1 MIKKTIN
8 SLLSNFVHLSDQKF
22 SGASDASDG
31 QTMQDAPSFGDDDWS
46 IYSYSKAN

>member
-1 MIKKTIN
+1 MIFKSSNSSVNLKQIN
-8 SLLSNFVHLSDQKF
+8 LIF